1 MRRAAST
8 TSRMKIPQSLCLAPS
23 SGNGLLLASGNQRSC
38 ASSFGTAD
46 VGWREGVVA
55 LSLHNEAGEVVRR
68 TSVRLSD
75 LRAPTLAR

>member
-1 MRRAAST
+1 
-8 TSRMKIPQSLCLAPS
+8 
-23 SGNGLLLASGNQRSC
+23 
-38 ASSFGTAD
+38 
-46 VGWREGVVA
+46 VVA